1 MKNIYICSRPCLD
14 LLSQNIFRS
23 SCPPS
28 FRDIF
33 LHRLIKEEQHQL
45 NFRLYVKNVMYSKK
59 LSVLSEE
66 YFISANN
73 LNSCFTLM
81 LLVKMFF
88 VTIFLQDIKS
98 RISKQPPELL
108 MTINLVPC
116 VSVGTLK
123 FALLLTFQF
132 NGVCRSFFITSKS
145 SLRTSSKHNLFDL
158 SYFRS
163 FFAKPQFVFSRHNK
177 ISPLLLSRLTLNSE
191 STPCLFV
198 AVML

>member
-1 MKNIYICSRPCLD
+1 
-14 LLSQNIFRS
+14 
-23 SCPPS
+23 
-28 FRDIF
+28 
-33 LHRLIKEEQHQL
+33 
-45 NFRLYVKNVMYSKK
+45 MYSKK
-59 LSVLSEE
+59 SSMLSEE
-66 YFISANN
+66 YFIRANN

-81 LLVKMFF
+81 LFVKMFF
-88 VTIFLQDIKS
+88 VTIFFQQDIKS

-145 SLRTSSKHNLFDL
+145 SLRTRSTHNLFDL

-163 FFAKPQFVFSRHNK
+163 FFAKPQFVFSKHNK

-198 AVML
+198 AVMLQQRNFFMKATFEIDLLNFKNWKQFGQ

>member
-1 MKNIYICSRPCLD
+1 
-14 LLSQNIFRS
+14 
-23 SCPPS
+23 
-28 FRDIF
+28 
-33 LHRLIKEEQHQL
+33 
-45 NFRLYVKNVMYSKK
+45 MYSKK
-59 LSVLSEE
+59 SSMLSKE
-66 YFISANN
+66 YFIRANN

-81 LLVKMFF
+81 LFVKMFF
-88 VTIFLQDIKS
+88 VTIFFQQDIKS

-145 SLRTSSKHNLFDL
+145 SLRTRSTHNLFDL
-158 SYFRS
+158 SCFS
-163 FFAKPQFVFSRHNK
+163 FFFAKPQFVFSRHNT
-177 ISPLLLSRLTLNSE
+177 ISPLLLPSRLTLNSE

-198 AVML
+198 AVMLQQKNFTMKATFEIDLLNFKKLKQFGQ

>member
-1 MKNIYICSRPCLD
+1 MAKSYHLKPFLLNPCSVIDSHQQFWSNSLKPSRSTLAALTPVCHFDSWTVKNIYICSRPCLD

-81 LLVKMFF
+81 LLLCYYFLLAGYQVKNFK
-88 VTIFLQDIKS
+88 TTP
-98 RISKQPPELL
+98 RI
-108 MTINLVPC
+108 
-116 VSVGTLK
+116 VS
-123 FALLLTFQF
+123 ALC
-132 NGVCRSFFITSKS
+132 VCRHSQVSFA
-145 SLRTSSKHNLFDL
+145 FDV
-158 SYFRS
+158 S
-163 FFAKPQFVFSRHNK
+163 A
-177 ISPLLLSRLTLNSE
+177 
-191 STPCLFV
+191 
-198 AVML
+198 